1 MQLMVVAA
9 SLGNKRQGK
18 RHLSE
23 IKDVMSQTVVRSEKR
38 VFMWPATLLHACRS
52 QTTALGQFRKSGR
65 SLTLALTTSSKTRL
79 QLKTMCLVEERSSIS
94 RQRSES
100 AIQVSFKL
108 GRGPGPL
115 VADSV
120 NTHSVIWT

>member
-38 VFMWPATLLHACRS
+38 VFMWPANSAPCLQIADYCS
-52 QTTALGQFRKSGR
+52 WAIQKKWEKSGSR
-65 SLTLALTTSSKTRL
+65 SYNLIKDKIATENDVFSGGTA
-79 QLKTMCLVEERSSIS
+79 
-94 RQRSES
+94 
-100 AIQVSFKL
+100 FYF
-108 GRGPGPL
+108 
-115 VADSV
+115 
-120 NTHSVIWT
+120 